1 MWSSMHWIHDF
12 RLFLFDFDG
21 LLVNT
26 EEIHF
31 LAYKKMCADRGFN
44 LPWNFDH
51 YCMMAHYES
60 DKLKKQIYADLPDLY
75 RMEPRWEVLY
85 AEKKQN
91 MINLLKEGAVH
102 LMPGAETL
110 LRAIA
115 DTAICRCV
123 VTNSPIEQIEL
134 IKEKNPILNTIP
146 YWFTRET
153 YKEPKPN
160 PECYLNAIEK
170 TGIKENI
177 IGFEDTP
184 RGMRAL
190 LHTQAKPVL
199 ISEVKYPEIGDFIK
213 QGVLYYPSLLQLPE
227 NQLT

>member
-1 MWSSMHWIHDF
+1 MRWIHDF

-31 LAYKKMCADRGFN
+31 IAYKKMCSDRGFH
-44 LPWNFDH
+44 LPWDFH
-51 YCMMAHYES
+51 RYCMASHYES
-60 DKLKKQIYADLPDLY
+60 DKIKKSIYAEFPDLY

-85 AEKKQN
+85 AEKKKN
-91 MINLLKEGAVH
+91 MIELLKEGAVH
-102 LMPGAETL
+102 LMPGAEIL
-110 LRAIA
+110 IRAIA
-115 DTAICRCV
+115 DAQICSCV
-123 VTNSPIEQIEL
+123 VTNSPKDQIKL
-134 IKEKNPILNTIP
+134 IKEKNPILEKIP

-153 YKEPKPN
+153 YSEPKPN

-170 TGIKENI
+170 IGIKDRI

-199 ISEVKYPEIGDFIK
+199 VSEVAYPEINDFIR
-213 QGVLYYPSLLQLPE
+213 QGVLYYPSLLNLPD
-227 NQLT
+227 NQLA